1 MVNFLKPIDNREIKK
16 QNIFVTI
23 GKLIKRQRLP
33 KNDQGDNWHWKDLNN
48 GNNATFYGKV
58 FHIVNCDKFTKVST
72 CSFFYIGL
80 IEKKNELKFGK
91 NQEVRS
97 GVKTSCLFCYH
108 YKKCLQ
114 FQLYMF

>member
-1 MVNFLKPIDNREIKK
+1 MSYRLGINSSNYWLIFDNREIKK

-58 FHIVNCDKFTKVST
+58 FHIVNCDKFTKVRT
-72 CSFFYIGL
+72 CSFFYILG
-80 IEKKNELKFGK
+80 
-91 NQEVRS
+91 
-97 GVKTSCLFCYH
+97 
-108 YKKCLQ
+108 
-114 FQLYMF
+114 